1 MGNEPG
7 DLFTAIVV
15 AGGAPPHPGLRRMLP
30 DHELVVAADSGLHG
44 ARALGLEPHVVI
56 GDMDSVDPDALESAE
71 RGGAAVQRVP
81 HDKDAV
87 DTELALHA
95 AVSRGARRIVLVT
108 GGGGR
113 LDHAVGVLN
122 CLLHPLL
129 AGREV
134 HALWGDARVRVLHG
148 PERAEIRG
156 PIGSTVGL
164 LAAGGDA
171 HGVATD
177 GLRWPLDGDDLP
189 AHSTRGV
196 SNELASNVA
205 TVSLRAGRLLVI
217 QPAATEH

>member
-1 MGNEPG
+1 MRNEPG
-7 DLFTAIVV
+7 DLLTAIVV
-15 AGGAPPHPGLRRMLP
+15 AGGTPPDAALGRLLP
-30 DHELVVAADSGLHG
+30 DHDLVVAADSGLHG

-56 GDMDSVDPDALESAE
+56 GDMDSVDPAALEAAE
-71 RGGAAVQRVP
+71 RGGAVVQRVP

-95 AVSRGARRIVLVT
+95 AVAHGARRIILVT

-134 HALWGDARVRVLHG
+134 HALWGDARMRVLHG
-148 PERAEIRG
+148 PERAEICG
-156 PIGSTVGL
+156 PVGSTIGL

-171 HGVATD
+171 HGIVTE
-177 GLRWPLDGDDLP
+177 GLRWSLDDEDLP

-196 SNELASNVA
+196 SNELASEVA

>member
-1 MGNEPG
+1 MRNEPG
-7 DLFTAIVV
+7 DLLTAIVV
-15 AGGAPPHPGLRRMLP
+15 AGGTPPDAALGRLLP
-30 DHELVVAADSGLHG
+30 DHDLVVAADSGLHG

-56 GDMDSVDPDALESAE
+56 GDMDSVDPAALEAAE
-71 RGGAAVQRVP
+71 RGGAVVQRVP

-95 AVSRGARRIVLVT
+95 AVAHGARHIILVT

-134 HALWGDARVRVLHG
+134 HALWGDARMRVLHG

-156 PIGSTVGL
+156 PVGSTIGL

-171 HGVATD
+171 HGIVTE
-177 GLRWPLDGDDLP
+177 GLRWSLDDEDLP

-196 SNELASNVA
+196 SNELASEVA

>member
-1 MGNEPG
+1 MDDTDGAT
-7 DLFTAIVV
+7 TAIVV
-15 AGGAPPHPGLRRMLP
+15 AGGTDPLP
-30 DHELVVAADSGLHG
+30 ALARLLPAHRLVVAADSGLHV
-44 ARALGLEPHVVI
+44 ARALGLLPDVVV
-56 GDMDSVDPDALESAE
+56 GDMDSVDPAALDDALLAGAE
-71 RGGAAVQRVP
+71 VERAPR
-81 HDKDAV
+81 DKDAV

-95 AVSRGARRIVLVT
+95 AVARGARRVVLVT

-113 LDHAVGVLN
+113 LDHQIGVLN

-129 AGREV
+129 AGLEV

-148 PERAEIRG
+148 AARAEISG
-156 PIGSTVGL
+156 PVGSTVGL

-171 HGVATD
+171 LGVVTE
-177 GLRWPLDGDDLP
+177 GLRWPLDGGDLP

-196 SNELASNVA
+196 SNELAAPDA